1 MNETLATAAPRLSLQ
16 ADTAADLMRTDP
28 VSVPADA
35 PVEEVVRLFA
45 DRGISA
51 APVIDPAGRPVG
63 VVSQSDIIAH
73 QRERGR
79 AGDGT
84 AARVR
89 DIMTPALFSV
99 TPETAA
105 AQVIE
110 QLRAMNVNHL
120 FVVDRGG
127 VLLGV
132 IGTRDILERL
142 RP

>member
-1 MNETLATAAPRLSLQ
+1 MNDTLATVVPRLTLQ
-16 ADTAADLMRTDP
+16 ADTAADLMRTNP

-35 PVEEVVRLFA
+35 LVEEAVRLFA
-45 DRGISA
+45 DRGVSA

-63 VVSQSDIIAH
+63 VVSQSDVITH
-73 QRERGR
+73 QRERDR
-79 AGDGT
+79 PGDGT

-99 TPETAA
+99 VPETPAG
-105 AQVIE
+105 QVIE
-110 QLRAMNVNHL
+110 QLRALNVNHL
-120 FVVDRGG
+120 FVVDHGG

-132 IGTRDILERL
+132 IGIRDVLERL